1 MFRRALGLLLS
12 VLFLAAGWV
21 AADSRIVEQTH
32 QDPFT
37 VMGQS
42 HAAQD
47 QEQVLWVGSDRMRM
61 DQGDASTVVRLDL
74 GKMFVIDHAAKT
86 VSTLDLPIDLKA
98 LMPPGMA
105 EQMLKMMAFQ
115 VEVTPRDETRTV
127 GSWEAHRYDVVMSSP
142 MMTVKAT
149 YWASPDV
156 DLDMDQFYKLYQKVM
171 SLQPGM
177 AEVAEKLRSID
188 GFVVAQEAVATM
200 PMMGDVTMK
209 TTQNVV
215 SVDQQD
221 APAGTYEPLAGYAD
235 KPFNFTEMMQKR
247 QQR

>member
-1 MFRRALGLLLS
+1 MPRRALTALLS
-12 VLFLAAGWV
+12 VLFLTAGWA
-21 AADSRIVEQTH
+21 AADSRIVQQTH

-61 DQGDASTVVRLDL
+61 DQGETSTVVRLDL

-86 VSTLDLPIDLKA
+86 VSTLDLPVDLKA
-98 LMPPGMA
+98 LMPPGMG

-115 VEVTPRDETRTV
+115 VEVTPQEETRTV
-127 GSWEAHRYDVVMSSP
+127 GSWKAHRYDVVMSSP

-149 YWASPDV
+149 YWATRDV
-156 DLDMDQFYKLYQKVM
+156 DLDMDSFYGLYQKLL

-177 AEVAEKLRSID
+177 AEVAEKLRAID
-188 GFVVAQEAVATM
+188 GFVVDQEAVATM
-200 PMMGDVTMK
+200 PMMGDVAMK
-209 TTQNVV
+209 TTQKVV
-215 SVDQQD
+215 SVDQRD
-221 APAGTYEPLAGYAD
+221 APAGTYEPPAGYTS
-235 KPFNFTEMMQKR
+235 KPFNFTEMMQR
-247 QQR
+247 QQRQ